1 MIGHVRVLTG
11 RVRVLTGRVCGLN
24 RSYNMLATFSCLN
37 RSFRV
42 TCLLTGSC
50 SCLENLT
57 R

>member
-1 MIGHVRVLTG
+1 MSDSQNKVEKKKGKTLVSLN
-11 RVRVLTGRVCGLN
+11 N
-24 RSYNMLATFSCLN
+24 RSYDMLATFSCLN

>member
-1 MIGHVRVLTG
+1 MSTMLLLSHVCILAG
-11 RVRVLTGRVCGLN
+11 RVYVLN
-24 RSYNMLATFSCLN
+24 RSYDMLVTFSCLN

-50 SCLENLT
+50 SCLKNLT